1 MNEIV
6 NRFKLAGDKFMPKMH
21 LRQPRFTHSACR
33 TFTKTK
39 ERIQKIK
46 EKGNSQPIYQNRLNK
61 VCFQHDMAYRD
72 LKDLTRRTAF
82 NKALCD
88 KGFNIAKTPKYDG
101 YQRGLSS
108 MV

>member
-1 MNEIV
+1 MLLE
-6 NRFKLAGDKFMPKMH
+6 H
-21 LRQPRFTHSACR
+21 LQKPM
-33 TFTKTK
+33 K
-39 ERIQKIK
+39 EYKKIK
-46 EKGNSQPIYQNRLNK
+46 EKGNSQSIYQNKLNQ